1 MDSHRNNLAEFEDFL
16 KRHRLVTPEKARFY
30 VYWVDRFLKYLQNRP
45 SKPVAQQKNLSDL
58 ADTVRARQKR
68 RLPVVLT
75 REEIHHLFSFLE
87 SPYLLMAQLL
97 YGSGLRLMECIRLRV
112 KDIDFA
118 NNLLIIRA
126 GKGEKDRTTIL
137 PDKIKESLREHL
149 QRMKT
154 LHDQDLFLCGP

>member
-1 MDSHRNNLAEFEDFL
+1 MIE
-16 KRHRLVTPEKARFY
+16 Y
-30 VYWVDRFLKYLQNRP
+30 RP
-45 SKPVAQQKNLSDL
+45 PHKTRPLTLYCIFSGISRRKNLSDL

-87 SPYLLMAQLL
+87 SPYLLMAQLI

-126 GKGEKDRTTIL
+126 GKGEKV
-137 PDKIKESLREHL
+137 SA
-149 QRMKT
+149 
-154 LHDQDLFLCGP
+154 